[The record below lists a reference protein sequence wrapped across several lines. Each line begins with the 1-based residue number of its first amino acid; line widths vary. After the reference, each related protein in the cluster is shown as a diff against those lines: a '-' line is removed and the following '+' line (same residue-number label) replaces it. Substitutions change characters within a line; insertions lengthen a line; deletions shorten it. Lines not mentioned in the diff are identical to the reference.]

1 MATFTKGLLSGTLA
15 DDGQA
20 FSVTTS
26 HDTFHTGP
34 SVATSYDE
42 VWVYAANAD
51 STDHEII
58 VGWGD
63 SGGTDTAHQIR
74 LTITASTGSVLVI
87 PGLILKGNATTAPV
101 VTAMCTTAG
110 KVNLTGYVNHI
121 TA

>member
-1 MATFTKGLLSGTLA
+1 MAVTKGLLSGTSA

-20 FSVTTS
+20 FSVTTG
-26 HDTFHTGP
+26 HTTVHTGP
-34 SVATSYDE
+34 TATTSYDE
-42 VWVYAANAD
+42 VWIYAANAD

-87 PGLILKGNATTAPV
+87 PGLILKGNASAPI
-101 VTAMCTTAG
+101 VTVYAATGG